1 MPSNGAQ
8 NEPCSR
14 RIGCANSK
22 LPNSE
27 QAWHLEMPL
36 EKIQQRQRHTF
47 ADPRATRGA
56 TESIAGLVSVSS
68 CTHSLVLSS
77 TADAITAAMTV
88 TMAARSDAQEI
99 EQLLRADLQNSSYV
113 IDTVRISFNRV
124 QRSTLNHNGPTV
136 LCLAT
141 NAS

>member
-1 MPSNGAQ
+1 MGAQ
-8 NEPCSR
+8 YEMPFLS
-14 RIGCANSK
+14 
-22 LPNSE
+22 
-27 QAWHLEMPL
+27 HEMPL